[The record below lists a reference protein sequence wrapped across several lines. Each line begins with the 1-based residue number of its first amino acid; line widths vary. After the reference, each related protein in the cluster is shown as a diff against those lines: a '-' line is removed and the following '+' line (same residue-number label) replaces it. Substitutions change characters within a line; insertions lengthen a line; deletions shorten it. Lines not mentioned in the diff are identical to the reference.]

1 MYLQSKSNVSVTAL
15 KRKFES
21 VPFLPSSSASSR
33 HEGIGVTHSHH
44 VSKKDFKQ
52 VAVEKALPKSLS
64 LKRTKDFPFDG
75 SNWSTILSKK
85 IYSHSS
91 FIEE

>member
-44 VSKKDFKQ
+44 VSRKDFKQ
-52 VAVEKALPKSLS
+52 VAVEKALPKSLYK
-64 LKRTKDFPFDG
+64 KRKTVDKTHVAEVFPG
-75 SNWSTILSKK
+75 IILSVV
-85 IYSHSS
+85 
-91 FIEE
+91 